1 MVWDI
6 SDSYPDVNLVP
17 REREDPGGYPG
28 VATRSQVTTRSNT
41 DEIQVKI
48 QDNTYGRPFVSKLW
62 HDIRAVFSHV
72 YLQSF
77 LLHDIRAFFCHVYL
91 RSFLQTRIYMRYKQA
106 CGIWGHRK
114 SSYKRAPNYTVSK
127 KRVRWSWKVT
137 SVWIKHGRNGRVNF
151 VQGLV
156 LIHCPHSSGGCWLPY
171 NGFVGIRWLP
181 LERPCTLLHKCWP
194 KQRSIQLEI
203 PEISVRQAKHDS

>member
-72 YLQSF
+72 YL
-77 LLHDIRAFFCHVYL
+77 

-137 SVWIKHGRNGRVNF
+137 SVWIKHARNGRVNF
-151 VQGLV
+151 VQDLV
-156 LIHCPHSSGGCWLPY
+156 LIHCPHSSGCCWLPY
-171 NGFVGIRWLP
+171 NGFVGILWLP
-181 LERPCTLLHKCWP
+181 LERLCTLLHKCWP